1 MSLLLLCARSPSAQ
15 NVFGSI
21 SLPEEVRRADR
32 PETAVAAFRPST
44 TGRRGGCTAG
54 VPTLFDLAVVPATAL
69 HERPA
74 DGRTGEGRTPHMAQ
88 IQLLI
93 ADDQVVTRSGLMA
106 MTREA
111 PGLDVAGVAQ
121 DMAGVLTA
129 VDHGGPDIVL
139 LNLRTLTA
147 ERFRH
152 LVRLIGA
159 HASII
164 VLWCHDSLV
173 TIQDALRAKVA
184 GFMDLEILQ
193 EDFASVISLVNRGCA
208 VYLLPHERLSDIS
221 TEYPASAAPVAI
233 SSLTSRENDVLLL
246 LADGMTNKQI
256 GSTLHI
262 AENTVKKHVHRAM
275 IKLSASNRVEAALLV
290 SQLGP
295 KR

>member
-1 MSLLLLCARSPSAQ
+1 
-15 NVFGSI
+15 
-21 SLPEEVRRADR
+21 
-32 PETAVAAFRPST
+32 
-44 TGRRGGCTAG
+44 
-54 VPTLFDLAVVPATAL
+54 
-69 HERPA
+69 
-74 DGRTGEGRTPHMAQ
+74 MAQ

-121 DMAGVLTA
+121 DAAGVVTA
-129 VDHGGPDIVL
+129 VDREDPDIVL
-139 LNLRTLTA
+139 LNLRKLTGDS
-147 ERFRH
+147 FRR
-152 LVRLIGA
+152 LVQLIGA

-164 VLWCHDSLV
+164 VLCCHDSVV
-173 TIQDALRAKVA
+173 TLQDALRAKVA

-193 EDFASVISLVNRGCA
+193 EDFASVITLVSRGCA
-208 VYLLPHERLSDIS
+208 VYLLPRDRLSDIS
-221 TEYPASAAPVAI
+221 TEYPTPSTSVAI

-246 LADGMTNKQI
+246 LAAGMTNKQI

-290 SQLGP
+290 SQHGT

>member
-1 MSLLLLCARSPSAQ
+1 
-15 NVFGSI
+15 
-21 SLPEEVRRADR
+21 
-32 PETAVAAFRPST
+32 
-44 TGRRGGCTAG
+44 
-54 VPTLFDLAVVPATAL
+54 
-69 HERPA
+69 
-74 DGRTGEGRTPHMAQ
+74 MAQ

-111 PGLDVAGVAQ
+111 PGLDVVAVAH
-121 DMAGVLTA
+121 DEAGVLTA
-129 VDHGGPDIVL
+129 VDRADPDVVL

-152 LVRLIGA
+152 LVRLVGA
-159 HASII
+159 HTSII

-221 TEYPASAAPVAI
+221 TEYPVSSDPVAI

>member
-1 MSLLLLCARSPSAQ
+1 
-15 NVFGSI
+15 
-21 SLPEEVRRADR
+21 
-32 PETAVAAFRPST
+32 
-44 TGRRGGCTAG
+44 
-54 VPTLFDLAVVPATAL
+54 
-69 HERPA
+69 
-74 DGRTGEGRTPHMAQ
+74 MAQ

-121 DMAGVLTA
+121 DVAGVLTA
-129 VDHGGPDIVL
+129 VDRAHPDIVL
-139 LNLRTLTA
+139 LNLRSLSA

-193 EDFASVISLVNRGCA
+193 EDFASVISLVSRGCA
-208 VYLLPHERLSDIS
+208 VL
-221 TEYPASAAPVAI
+221 AAPGG
-233 SSLTSRENDVLLL
+233 TWR
-246 LADGMTNKQI
+246 
-256 GSTLHI
+256 
-262 AENTVKKHVHRAM
+262 
-275 IKLSASNRVEAALLV
+275 
-290 SQLGP
+290 
-295 KR
+295 

>member
-1 MSLLLLCARSPSAQ
+1 
-15 NVFGSI
+15 
-21 SLPEEVRRADR
+21 
-32 PETAVAAFRPST
+32 
-44 TGRRGGCTAG
+44 
-54 VPTLFDLAVVPATAL
+54 
-69 HERPA
+69 
-74 DGRTGEGRTPHMAQ
+74 MAQ

-121 DMAGVLTA
+121 DAAGVVTA
-129 VDHGGPDIVL
+129 VDREDPDIVL
-139 LNLRTLTA
+139 LNLRKLTGDS
-147 ERFRH
+147 FRH
-152 LVRLIGA
+152 LVQLIGA

-164 VLWCHDSLV
+164 VLCCHDSVV
-173 TIQDALRAKVA
+173 TLQDALRAKVA

-193 EDFASVISLVNRGCA
+193 EDFASVITLVSRGCA
-208 VYLLPHERLSDIS
+208 VYLLPRDRLSDIS
-221 TEYPASAAPVAI
+221 TEYPTSSTSVAI

-246 LADGMTNKQI
+246 LAAGMTNKQI

-290 SQLGP
+290 SQHAP

>member
-1 MSLLLLCARSPSAQ
+1 
-15 NVFGSI
+15 
-21 SLPEEVRRADR
+21 
-32 PETAVAAFRPST
+32 
-44 TGRRGGCTAG
+44 
-54 VPTLFDLAVVPATAL
+54 
-69 HERPA
+69 
-74 DGRTGEGRTPHMAQ
+74 MAQ

-121 DMAGVLTA
+121 DAAGVVTA
-129 VDHGGPDIVL
+129 VDREDPDIVL
-139 LNLRTLTA
+139 LNLRKLTGDS
-147 ERFRH
+147 FRH
-152 LVRLIGA
+152 LVQLIGA

-164 VLWCHDSLV
+164 VLCCHDSVV
-173 TIQDALRAKVA
+173 TLQDALRAKVA

-193 EDFASVISLVNRGCA
+193 EDFASVITLVSRGCA
-208 VYLLPHERLSDIS
+208 VYLLPRDRLSDIS
-221 TEYPASAAPVAI
+221 TEYPTSSTSVAI

-246 LADGMTNKQI
+246 LAAGMTNKQI

-290 SQLGP
+290 SQHGP

>member
-1 MSLLLLCARSPSAQ
+1 
-15 NVFGSI
+15 
-21 SLPEEVRRADR
+21 
-32 PETAVAAFRPST
+32 
-44 TGRRGGCTAG
+44 
-54 VPTLFDLAVVPATAL
+54 
-69 HERPA
+69 
-74 DGRTGEGRTPHMAQ
+74 MAQ

-121 DMAGVLTA
+121 DAAGVVTA
-129 VDHGGPDIVL
+129 VDREDPDIVL
-139 LNLRTLTA
+139 LNLRKLTGDS
-147 ERFRH
+147 FRR
-152 LVRLIGA
+152 LVQLIGA

-164 VLWCHDSLV
+164 VLCCHDSVV
-173 TIQDALRAKVA
+173 TLQDALRAKVA

-193 EDFASVISLVNRGCA
+193 EDFASVITLVSRGCA
-208 VYLLPHERLSDIS
+208 VYLLPRDRLSDIS
-221 TEYPASAAPVAI
+221 TEYPTPSASVAI

-246 LADGMTNKQI
+246 LAAGMTNKQI

-290 SQLGP
+290 SQHGP

>member
-1 MSLLLLCARSPSAQ
+1 
-15 NVFGSI
+15 
-21 SLPEEVRRADR
+21 
-32 PETAVAAFRPST
+32 
-44 TGRRGGCTAG
+44 
-54 VPTLFDLAVVPATAL
+54 
-69 HERPA
+69 
-74 DGRTGEGRTPHMAQ
+74 MAQ

-121 DMAGVLTA
+121 DAAGVVTA
-129 VDHGGPDIVL
+129 VDREDPDIVL
-139 LNLRTLTA
+139 LNLRKLTGDS
-147 ERFRH
+147 FRR
-152 LVRLIGA
+152 LVQLIGA

-164 VLWCHDSLV
+164 VLCCHDSVV
-173 TIQDALRAKVA
+173 TLQDALRAKVA

-193 EDFASVISLVNRGCA
+193 EDFASVITLVSRGCA
-208 VYLLPHERLSDIS
+208 VYLLPRDRLSDIS
-221 TEYPASAAPVAI
+221 TEYPTSTTSVAI

-246 LADGMTNKQI
+246 LAAGMTNKQI

-290 SQLGP
+290 SQHGT

>member
-1 MSLLLLCARSPSAQ
+1 
-15 NVFGSI
+15 
-21 SLPEEVRRADR
+21 
-32 PETAVAAFRPST
+32 
-44 TGRRGGCTAG
+44 
-54 VPTLFDLAVVPATAL
+54 
-69 HERPA
+69 
-74 DGRTGEGRTPHMAQ
+74 MAQ

-121 DMAGVLTA
+121 DAAGVVTA
-129 VDHGGPDIVL
+129 VDREDPDIVL
-139 LNLRTLTA
+139 LNLRKLTGDS
-147 ERFRH
+147 FRH
-152 LVRLIGA
+152 LVQLIGA

-164 VLWCHDSLV
+164 VLCCHDSVV
-173 TIQDALRAKVA
+173 TLQDALRAKVA

-193 EDFASVISLVNRGCA
+193 EDFASVITLVSRGCA
-208 VYLLPHERLSDIS
+208 VYLLPRDRLSDIS
-221 TEYPASAAPVAI
+221 TEYPTSSTSVAI

-246 LADGMTNKQI
+246 LAAGMTNKQI

-290 SQLGP
+290 SQHSP

>member
-1 MSLLLLCARSPSAQ
+1 
-15 NVFGSI
+15 
-21 SLPEEVRRADR
+21 
-32 PETAVAAFRPST
+32 
-44 TGRRGGCTAG
+44 
-54 VPTLFDLAVVPATAL
+54 
-69 HERPA
+69 
-74 DGRTGEGRTPHMAQ
+74 MAQ

-121 DMAGVLTA
+121 DAAGVLTA
-129 VDHGGPDIVL
+129 VDREDPDIVL
-139 LNLRTLTA
+139 LNLRKLTGDS
-147 ERFRH
+147 FRR
-152 LVRLIGA
+152 LVQLIGA

-164 VLWCHDSLV
+164 VLCCHDSVV
-173 TIQDALRAKVA
+173 TLQDALRAKVA

-193 EDFASVISLVNRGCA
+193 EDFASVITLVSRGCA
-208 VYLLPHERLSDIS
+208 VYLLPRDRLSDIS
-221 TEYPASAAPVAI
+221 TEYPTSSTSVAI

-246 LADGMTNKQI
+246 LAAGMTNKQI
-256 GSTLHI
+256 GTTLHI

-290 SQLGP
+290 SQHGP

>member
-1 MSLLLLCARSPSAQ
+1 
-15 NVFGSI
+15 
-21 SLPEEVRRADR
+21 
-32 PETAVAAFRPST
+32 
-44 TGRRGGCTAG
+44 
-54 VPTLFDLAVVPATAL
+54 
-69 HERPA
+69 
-74 DGRTGEGRTPHMAQ
+74 MAQ

-121 DMAGVLTA
+121 DAAGVVTA
-129 VDHGGPDIVL
+129 VDREDPDIVL
-139 LNLRTLTA
+139 LNLRKLTGDS
-147 ERFRH
+147 FRR
-152 LVRLIGA
+152 LVQLIGA

-164 VLWCHDSLV
+164 VLCCHDSVV
-173 TIQDALRAKVA
+173 TLQDALRAKVA

-193 EDFASVISLVNRGCA
+193 EDFASVITLVSRGCA
-208 VYLLPHERLSDIS
+208 VYLLPRDRLSDIS
-221 TEYPASAAPVAI
+221 TEYPTSSTSVAI

-246 LADGMTNKQI
+246 LAAGMTNKQI

-290 SQLGP
+290 SQHGP

>member
-1 MSLLLLCARSPSAQ
+1 
-15 NVFGSI
+15 
-21 SLPEEVRRADR
+21 
-32 PETAVAAFRPST
+32 
-44 TGRRGGCTAG
+44 
-54 VPTLFDLAVVPATAL
+54 
-69 HERPA
+69 
-74 DGRTGEGRTPHMAQ
+74 MAQ

-121 DMAGVLTA
+121 DAAGVVTA
-129 VDHGGPDIVL
+129 VDREGPDIVL
-139 LNLRTLTA
+139 LNLRKLTGDS
-147 ERFRH
+147 FRR
-152 LVRLIGA
+152 LVQLIGA

-164 VLWCHDSLV
+164 VLCCHDSVV
-173 TIQDALRAKVA
+173 TLQDALRAKVA

-193 EDFASVISLVNRGCA
+193 EDFASVITLVSRGCA
-208 VYLLPHERLSDIS
+208 VYLLPRDRLSDIS
-221 TEYPASAAPVAI
+221 TEYPTSSTSVAI

-246 LADGMTNKQI
+246 LAAGMTNKQI

-290 SQLGP
+290 SQHGT

>member
-1 MSLLLLCARSPSAQ
+1 
-15 NVFGSI
+15 
-21 SLPEEVRRADR
+21 
-32 PETAVAAFRPST
+32 
-44 TGRRGGCTAG
+44 
-54 VPTLFDLAVVPATAL
+54 
-69 HERPA
+69 
-74 DGRTGEGRTPHMAQ
+74 MAQ

-121 DMAGVLTA
+121 DAAGVLTA
-129 VDHGGPDIVL
+129 VDREDPDIVL
-139 LNLRTLTA
+139 LNLRKLTGDS
-147 ERFRH
+147 FRH
-152 LVRLIGA
+152 LVQLIGA

-164 VLWCHDSLV
+164 VLCCHDSVV
-173 TIQDALRAKVA
+173 TLQDALRAKVA

-193 EDFASVISLVNRGCA
+193 EDFASVITLVSRGCA
-208 VYLLPHERLSDIS
+208 VYLLPRDRLSDIS
-221 TEYPASAAPVAI
+221 TEYPTSSTSVAI

-246 LADGMTNKQI
+246 LAAGMTNKQI

-290 SQLGP
+290 SQHGP

>member
-1 MSLLLLCARSPSAQ
+1 
-15 NVFGSI
+15 
-21 SLPEEVRRADR
+21 
-32 PETAVAAFRPST
+32 
-44 TGRRGGCTAG
+44 
-54 VPTLFDLAVVPATAL
+54 
-69 HERPA
+69 
-74 DGRTGEGRTPHMAQ
+74 MAQ

-121 DMAGVLTA
+121 DAAGVVTA
-129 VDHGGPDIVL
+129 VDREDPDIVL
-139 LNLRTLTA
+139 LNLRKLTGDS
-147 ERFRH
+147 FRR
-152 LVRLIGA
+152 LVQLIGA

-164 VLWCHDSLV
+164 VLCCHDSVV
-173 TIQDALRAKVA
+173 TLQDALRAKVA

-193 EDFASVISLVNRGCA
+193 EDFASVITLVSRGCA
-208 VYLLPHERLSDIS
+208 VYLLPRDRLSDIS
-221 TEYPASAAPVAI
+221 TEYPTSSTSVAI

-246 LADGMTNKQI
+246 LAAGMTNKQI

-290 SQLGP
+290 SQHGT